1 MIAVYDFDLCN
12 TNIFKKA
19 SKLNG
24 LGKIRG
30 RGRGRGKGKGK
41 GRCSGS
47 GKVRL

>member
-30 RGRGRGKGKGK
+30 RGRGRDRGK